1 MGSRKMNCRMP
12 AYGAIG
18 LLLSANAQ
26 AGTDPV
32 NFARQGWWNIHYVT
46 FDAGNT
52 LCEMTSR
59 YSGTYFNIA
68 AVAAGEGQR
77 NWGIEF
83 ANIDWQW
90 VRDKSKYTITLVAPD
105 RTIDLQMVGGSNQS
119 VFGVVD
125 KEVVDALAMD
135 RKGKL
140 VTVFNGSELLGRF
153 LLDDS
158 AAAIRDVVHCTDAHP
173 ATNVK

>member
-1 MGSRKMNCRMP
+1 MP
-12 AYGAIG
+12 PHRRRLRRAP
-18 LLLSANAQ
+18 AQ
-26 AGTDPV
+26 ARVAAALPAV
-32 NFARQGWWNIHYVT
+32 VA
-46 FDAGNT
+46 A
-52 LCEMTSR
+52 
-59 YSGTYFNIA
+59 A
-68 AVAAGEGQR
+68 AVAAAGEYRGQHINSPISPASTRQHQRHRQR

-158 AAAIRDVVHCTDAHP
+158 AAAIRDVVHCTDVHP